1 MTRPITPALR
11 GLAALVAGALLLGLG
26 ACSKAPEAAKF
37 TVADSSFKCMKEMTK
52 VRHFFVDNLAGNL
65 QATVDV
71 ATSGKGEYPY
81 GSVLQIMPNEV
92 MIKQAK
98 GSSPATK
105 DWEFLWI
112 DNDKSGSKIFV
123 RGTAEVSNRFGL
135 NCFACHVKAKPEF
148 DLVCEADHGC
158 DPLPVTRAMFSAL
171 QNTDPRCKGSETV
184 SAEDQ
189 ESLKQLDTVVKAL
202 TKKEKA

>member
-1 MTRPITPALR
+1 MTQPIAPALR
-11 GLAALVAGALLLGLG
+11 GLAALAAGALLLCLG
-26 ACSKAPEAAKF
+26 ACSKSPEATKF
-37 TVADSSFKCMKEMTK
+37 AVTDSSFKCIKDMTK

-71 ATSGKGEYPY
+71 ATRGKGEYPY

-112 DNDKSGSKIFV
+112 DNDKVGSKIFV
-123 RGTAEVSNRFGL
+123 RGATEVNNRLGL
-135 NCFACHVKAKPEF
+135 NCFACHTKAKAEF
-148 DLVCEADHGC
+148 DFVCETGQGC
-158 DPLPVTRAMFSAL
+158 DPLPVTRAMFTAM

-202 TKKEKA
+202 TKKEKV